1 MNPFV
6 YERATDAA
14 GAVRAIADNPRAKLL
29 GGGTNLIDLMKDDVE
44 HPSTLVDINRLQI
57 LAAVTQTDAGL
68 LAGALV
74 RNSDLANDPA
84 VRKQY
89 PLLSQALLSGASAQ
103 LRNLAT
109 TGGNLLQR
117 TRCYYFTDPSYG
129 ACNKRAPGTGCAA
142 VSGFNRIHA
151 ILGQTDEGP
160 TSPHTCIATNP
171 SDMNVAM
178 AALQTV
184 VEISGPKGK
193 RTMPV
198 REFHRLV
205 GKTPELDTNLRPD
218 ELITGVVLPASAAG
232 FAGHSYYLKARDRQS
247 YAFANVSVAAGLQM
261 EAGVIKSVAFAM
273 GGVCHK
279 PWTSAEAEHLMIG
292 KPATAETFQQ
302 AAEVATRGA
311 KGYENNTFKI
321 ELAKNCFV
329 RAFVLATQG
338 TGSAAA

>member
-6 YERATDAA
+6 YERAADAS
-14 GAVRAIADNPRAKLL
+14 GAIRVIAANKNAKLL

-44 HPSTLVDINRLQI
+44 HPSTLVDINRLQG
-57 LAAVTQTDAGL
+57 LAAVTQDEHGL

-117 TRCYYFTDPSYG
+117 TRCYYFMDPSYA
-129 ACNKRAPGTGCAA
+129 ACNKRAPGSGGAA
-142 VSGFNRIHA
+142 VHGFNRIHA

-160 TSPHTCIATNP
+160 TSSHTCIATNP

-178 AALQTV
+178 AALQAV
-184 VEISGPKGK
+184 VQISGPKGQH
-193 RTMPV
+193 TMPV

-205 GKTPELDTNLRPD
+205 GKTPELDTNLKAD
-218 ELITGVVLPASAAG
+218 ELITGVLLPTQAANV
-232 FAGHSYYLKARDRQS
+232 AAHSYYLKARDRQS
-247 YAFANVSVAAGLQM
+247 YAFANVSVAAGLELDGETIQ
-261 EAGVIKSVAFAM
+261 SVAFAM

-279 PWTSAEAEHLMIG
+279 PWTSPEAEHLMVG
-292 KPATAETFQQ
+292 KPATEATFQ
-302 AAEVATRGA
+302 AAAAVATHGA
-311 KGYENNTFKI
+311 KGYENNSFKI
-321 ELAKNCFV
+321 ELAKNCIV
-329 RAFVLATQG
+329 RAFTLAAQG
-338 TGSAAA
+338 TGSATA